1 MSLFKFK
8 PSQAELACA
17 LRFFLWSSVYGSV
30 FGEGGDLDAFSMT
43 MLALQEK
50 VRHQQTG
57 W

>member
-1 MSLFKFK
+1 VSLFKFK